1 MKVYNMEQQTE
12 EWFAVRRGKMSASHA
27 TAIGANGKGLQ
38 TYILEMMS
46 EAYSSAEKEHYSNAD
61 TERGNELEG
70 DARELYELE
79 TGSVVKG
86 VGFVELDDYSGCSP
100 DGLIGDDG
108 LVEIKC
114 PNDKNYFKFLLDG
127 KVDSKYIWQVQM
139 QMLVTK
145 TEWCDL
151 VYFNPNFKPSIKI
164 TKVRLDPVAQEKLM
178 IGLGAG
184 RLMIKSMQ
192 DKFKSVTQ

>member
-1 MKVYNMEQQTE
+1 MEQQTE

>member
-1 MKVYNMEQQTE
+1 MQIKNNVQGSD
-12 EWFAVRRGKMSASHA
+12 EWLEDRKGKMTASNA
-27 TAIGANGKGLQ
+27 QAIGANGKGLE
-38 TYILEMMS
+38 TYIYTMLAEK
-46 EAYSSAEKEHYSNAD
+46 YSSGEEEKYTNED
-61 TERGNELEG
+61 MERGNELEAM
-70 DARELYELE
+70 ARKLYELE
-79 TGSVVKG
+79 KDVEIKE